1 MSNVQSIERAFSV
14 LRSLAGGAA
23 GVTELAE
30 IVGLP
35 KSTVSRLLS
44 TLEQLGAVEQVTS
57 GGRYRIGAGFLEIA
71 DAVQPGRDL
80 GAAAKPHLVAL
91 MNETGEATG
100 LSVMD
105 GGSVRYIDQVES
117 VNPVQVRDWTGE
129 MVPLHVVSSGLVLLA
144 HSPTEFV
151 DDYLSRPLER
161 FTAHSIVEHRA
172 VRKRLSAIRHQGF
185 CWVYEEFLVGINSVA
200 APIVSR
206 AGEVIGAVHAHG
218 PAYRFPSESHA
229 SSIAQRVIGAAKK
242 IVDNTT
248 VTTVKSE
255 RAS

>member
-1 MSNVQSIERAFSV
+1 MSSVQSIERAFSV

-23 GVTELAE
+23 GVTELAD

-44 TLEQLGAVEQVTS
+44 TLEQLGAVEQITS
-57 GGRYRIGAGFLEIA
+57 GGRYRIGVGFLEIA

-91 MNETGEATG
+91 MNDTGEATG

-117 VNPVQVRDWTGE
+117 TNAVQVRDWTGE
-129 MVPLHVVSSGLVLLA
+129 SVPLHVVSSGLVLLA

-161 FTAHSIVEHRA
+161 FTANSVVEHRA
-172 VRKRLSAIRHQGF
+172 VRKRLTAIRHLGF
-185 CWVYEEFLVGINSVA
+185 CWVYEEFLEGINSVA
-200 APIVSR
+200 APIISR
-206 AGEVIGAVHAHG
+206 TGEVIGAVHAHG
-218 PAYRFPSESHA
+218 PAYRFPSAGTAAEV
-229 SSIAQRVIGAAKK
+229 AQTVIDTAKR

-248 VTTVKSE
+248 LTTVKSE
-255 RAS
+255 HAS